1 MAFLGYN
8 DEKSFLHGRIVE
20 LTRQLDKSNEKLH
33 DLQIVVGQLSAH
45 NEILKKE
52 NEELRGARKGRRR
65 REDDDNEEEASSIKR
80 RRTSRKVEH
89 SSEEE
94 EERNEDA
101 RVRLKFPSNLLLFNF
116 TEFLIKLT
124 IILTD
129 F

>member
-20 LTRQLDKSNEKLH
+20 LTRQLDISNEKLH
-33 DLQIVVGQLSAH
+33 ELQIVVGQLSAR

-65 REDDDNEEEASSIKR
+65 REDDDNEAEASTKR
-80 RRTSRKVEH
+80 RRTSRVKH
-89 SSEEE
+89 SSEEEEE

-101 RVRLKFPSNLLLFNF
+101 RVRLKFSSNLLLFNF
-116 TEFLIKLT
+116 TEILIKLT